1 MGNGEWGVG
10 NGEWGVGSGEWG
22 IGNGYKEQDLRKF
35 TFDPLSVGA
44 QGLAPLPCVASVR
57 KS

>member
-1 MGNGEWGVG
+1 MGSGEWGMGNGEL
-10 NGEWGVGSGEWG
+10 G

-35 TFDPLSVGA
+35 TFEPLSVGA